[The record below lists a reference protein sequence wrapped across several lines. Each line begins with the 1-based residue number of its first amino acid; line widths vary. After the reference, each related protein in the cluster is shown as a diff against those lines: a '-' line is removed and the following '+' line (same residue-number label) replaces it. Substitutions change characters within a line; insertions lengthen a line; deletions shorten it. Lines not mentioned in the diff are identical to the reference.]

1 MSSLIMFTLY
11 DSSNFVSTQLK
22 DIKSF
27 KDLLLEK
34 IEKNYIILD
43 KFGHEYQKDNLS
55 KIQINKSEKNYEFI
69 ALNTTDFSSD
79 SVYENLELNSF
90 KDKVLNQLRIDEIL
104 NEYLKS
110 KKNILEK
117 PFEICQEIG
126 QKCSEIK
133 ENEGEELKNF
143 ENNFSDCSKNNVDF
157 KKYIEMIKQ
166 SNNQINELSPNY
178 KDSMEL
184 IEQMYNQAIN
194 EIEKIFANNFEGKP
208 HYDTKDIKEL
218 RNIFTNYNS
227 FIREKIAKIMNI
239 QELTHN
245 LETKINELL
254 IYAEKINFY
263 MNLSEIPKIFNNCK
277 PQLEEELKRR
287 SFFNYY
293 YKQIIDF
300 IDCNLISK
308 EFEKRKKFFE
318 INCKLSEKSKMEKK
332 SVEILNKLFD
342 IEQERI
348 DEELKHKLNE
358 NENNNNDDD
367 NEKEK
372 IEFDENLLKHL
383 NLFQNYLE
391 ELSESLYSKNKEKRN
406 KSNNNSGINMP
417 INISNEKMKNEINN
431 NFNIEIEEIKN
442 NLRSFSV
449 PELNQK
455 KILNIIENKI
465 FKSLP
470 NLNNSNNNNNTKN
483 NNISINTIND
493 IPSEFF
499 FSDANL
505 HFNKNEGNNSIDP
518 KKIAEIFTERCSR
531 FLWFYNRVYDYLSAY
546 ITKFG
551 NFSIELIKE
560 EPCTVNNCLV
570 DILNENI
577 KLKKKIN
584 EIKGVMKENKYL
596 ENLI

>member
-143 ENNFSDCSKNNVDF
+143 ENNFSDSPKNNVDF

-166 SNNQINELSPNY
+166 SNNQINELLPNY

-184 IEQMYNQAIN
+184 IEHIYNQAIS
-194 EIEKIFANNFEGKP
+194 EIEKIFVNNFEGKP

-239 QELTHN
+239 QELAYN
-245 LETKINELL
+245 LEVKINELL
-254 IYAEKINFY
+254 IYAEKINFC
-263 MNLSEIPKIFNNCK
+263 MNLSEF
-277 PQLEEELKRR
+277 LK
-287 SFFNYY
+287 
-293 YKQIIDF
+293 F
-300 IDCNLISK
+300 I
-308 EFEKRKKFFE
+308 
-318 INCKLSEKSKMEKK
+318 
-332 SVEILNKLFD
+332 
-342 IEQERI
+342 
-348 DEELKHKLNE
+348 
-358 NENNNNDDD
+358 
-367 NEKEK
+367 
-372 IEFDENLLKHL
+372 
-383 NLFQNYLE
+383 
-391 ELSESLYSKNKEKRN
+391 
-406 KSNNNSGINMP
+406 
-417 INISNEKMKNEINN
+417 
-431 NFNIEIEEIKN
+431 
-442 NLRSFSV
+442 
-449 PELNQK
+449 
-455 KILNIIENKI
+455 IIENH
-465 FKSLP
+465 
-470 NLNNSNNNNNTKN
+470 N
-483 NNISINTIND
+483 
-493 IPSEFF
+493 
-499 FSDANL
+499 
-505 HFNKNEGNNSIDP
+505 
-518 KKIAEIFTERCSR
+518 
-531 FLWFYNRVYDYLSAY
+531 
-546 ITKFG
+546 
-551 NFSIELIKE
+551 
-560 EPCTVNNCLV
+560 
-570 DILNENI
+570 
-577 KLKKKIN
+577 
-584 EIKGVMKENKYL
+584 
-596 ENLI
+596 